1 MKKYLAFFSSCVLLI
16 TPSLTLAAD
25 IEVGK
30 DVFKLLLQAN
40 ITDNNYRG
48 DSEIGRKIC
57 EAYKGSG
64 CSYVSSLPEGICRAA
79 NGDNCS
85 YVTTIGEALCRA
97 GGASN
102 CSYVSSIGEGFCRMM
117 HVSNCSYVSSLSEG
131 ICKGLG
137 GSYCSGS
144 SLENFTP
151 KDVSFA
157 WDKFRAPNA
166 YGIVWA
172 CRGIQT
178 GQFVENYKCT
188 GPQED
193 KLWPND

>member
-102 CSYVSSIGEGFCRMM
+102 CSYVSI
-117 HVSNCSYVSSLSEG
+117 
-131 ICKGLG
+131 
-137 GSYCSGS
+137 
-144 SLENFTP
+144 
-151 KDVSFA
+151 
-157 WDKFRAPNA
+157 
-166 YGIVWA
+166 
-172 CRGIQT
+172 RG
-178 GQFVENYKCT
+178 
-188 GPQED
+188 
-193 KLWPND
+193 KLI